1 MARVYTTCMYNYTEL
16 PYRDHLFSGSSD
28 NTIKMWNSQSLEL
41 LASFKGHD
49 DPVCTLACSE
59 SFLFSGSLRSIKVQS
74 IELHTRAF
82 LSSCGRGAEGSCS
95 QSVFADVQVWDNQ
108 THKLVKKLPTQ
119 NHWIRALVVVGK
131 YLYSGSYKAVKV
143 CNQHVCNMHM

>member
-1 MARVYTTCMYNYTEL
+1 MCCALNRNCTQIATGSIQNVLFHYSEQFHWSEEFFKAAVASESRSLWWGSILHVCNSTKL

-82 LSSCGRGAEGSCS
+82 LSSCGRGAEGSSS
-95 QSVFADVQVWDNQ
+95 QSVFADV
-108 THKLVKKLPTQ
+108 
-119 NHWIRALVVVGK
+119 
-131 YLYSGSYKAVKV
+131 
-143 CNQHVCNMHM
+143 

>member
-1 MARVYTTCMYNYTEL
+1 MYYSIILNDFTDLKNFSKQLLLVRVGTYGEGLLYIHVCNYTEL

-74 IELHTRAF
+74 IELYTRAF
-82 LSSCGRGAEGSCS
+82 LSSCGRGAEGSSS
-95 QSVFADVQVWDNQ
+95 QSVFADV
-108 THKLVKKLPTQ
+108 
-119 NHWIRALVVVGK
+119 
-131 YLYSGSYKAVKV
+131 
-143 CNQHVCNMHM
+143 